1 MVCDQY
7 GAWDREVPLC
17 KKYMCVE
24 LKINNGSTVGT
35 KPPYHVGDTVK
46 VKICANEIYILG
58 IYYFGSAKRCSI
70 VD

>member
-17 KKYMCVE
+17 KKYMCAE

-46 VKICANEIYILG
+46 VKICANEIYI
-58 IYYFGSAKRCSI
+58 Y
-70 VD
+70 